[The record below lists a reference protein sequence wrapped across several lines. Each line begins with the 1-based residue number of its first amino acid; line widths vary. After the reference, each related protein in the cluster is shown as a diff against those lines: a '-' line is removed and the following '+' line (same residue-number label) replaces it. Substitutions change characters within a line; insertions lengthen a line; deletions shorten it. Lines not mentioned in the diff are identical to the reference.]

1 MALKV
6 ETLGLLRQIEANAE
20 AGDDNLRLAHRF
32 LDEAILD
39 GEPLHE
45 AVASLA
51 AAVRQGYV
59 KRLIVEGRRYMY
71 PPKAEV
77 TIS

>member
-1 MALKV
+1 MALKRD
-6 ETLGLLRQIEANAE
+6 TLELLGQIEANAE
-20 AGDDNLRLAHRF
+20 AGDNNLRLVHRF

-45 AVASLA
+45 AMASLA
-51 AAVRQGYV
+51 AAVRQGYI
-59 KRLIVEGRRYMY
+59 KRQIVEGRRYMY